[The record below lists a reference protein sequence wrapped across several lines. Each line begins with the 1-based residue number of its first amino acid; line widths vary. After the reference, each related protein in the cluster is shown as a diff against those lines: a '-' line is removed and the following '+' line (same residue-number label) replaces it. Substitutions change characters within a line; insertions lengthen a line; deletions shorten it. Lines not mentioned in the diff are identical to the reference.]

1 MAKKEKE
8 EKSGGI
14 PGRTVIR
21 HCDCV
26 SEFQDKRYGA
36 GKRVHN
42 QGNKECRCTVCGKKQ
57 A

>member
-8 EKSGGI
+8 EKSGGT

-21 HCDCV
+21 HCDCE
-26 SEFQDKRYGA
+26 STFQDQRYGK
-36 GKRVHN
+36 GKRVCN
-42 QGNKECRCTVCGKKQ
+42 QGNKEVRCTVCGKKQ